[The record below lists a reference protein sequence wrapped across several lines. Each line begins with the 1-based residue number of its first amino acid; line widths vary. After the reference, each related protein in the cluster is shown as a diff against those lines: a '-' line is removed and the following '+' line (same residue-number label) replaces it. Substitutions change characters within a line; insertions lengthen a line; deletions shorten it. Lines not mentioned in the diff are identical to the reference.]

1 LPTRLPRRPPPIQE
15 LLERCGGL
23 QETVPVLSLLANAAE
38 TDRYLH
44 WDELRHRTP
53 PQGLSHEQWWL
64 AEKLSRRPTPLPL
77 LASDGRAFWFSQPPV
92 LLQGLHQ
99 IDMQAGA
106 SVVAPEAV
114 TTRST
119 RDRYLLSSLMEEAIT
134 SSQMEG
140 AATTRDVAKAMIRDR
155 RPPRDRSERMILNN
169 FLTMQ
174 RIRELRNQPLTPQLV
189 LDLHRLVS
197 ADTLDDPADAGR
209 LRPPGKEVV
218 VDDAYGTVFHVP
230 PPAEELPGRLE
241 ELCRFANGETPKV
254 FIHPVVRAIALHF
267 WLAYDH
273 PFCDGNGRTARAL
286 FYWAMLH
293 QGYWLFEF
301 ISISSVINKA
311 RSQYERSFLHSES
324 DDNDLTYFLLAQVKV
339 IQQAI
344 TSLHAYLERKAREV
358 GVLQQRLGGLDGL
371 NHRQL
376 ALLRHA
382 LRHSGFRYSVLSHQ
396 NSHGVSHQTARS
408 DLQKLAARGLLRAG
422 KDGRREIFR
431 VPEDLAV
438 RLPG

>member
-1 LPTRLPRRPPPIQE
+1 
-15 LLERCGGL
+15 LERCGGL
-23 QETVPVLSLLANAAE
+23 EEAFPLLSRLASAAE
-38 TDRYLH
+38 GEGYLH
-44 WDELRHRTP
+44 WDELRHRPP
-53 PQGLSHEQWWL
+53 PQGLTHEQWWL
-64 AEKLSRRPTPLPL
+64 AEKLSRRRTPLPL
-77 LASDGRAFWFSQPPV
+77 QACDGKAFWFSQPPV

-140 AATTRDVAKAMIRDR
+140 AATTRDVAKAMIRSH

-174 RIRELRNQPLTPQLV
+174 RIRELRDQPLTPQLV

-197 ADTLDDPADAGR
+197 DNTLDDPADAGR
-209 LRPPGKEVV
+209 LRPAGKEVV

-230 PPAEELPGRLE
+230 PLAGELPGRLE

-254 FIHPVVRAIALHF
+254 FIHPVVRAIVLHF

-273 PFCDGNGRTARAL
+273 PFSDGNGRTARAL

-311 RSQYERSFLHSES
+311 RGQYERSFLLSES
-324 DDNDLTYFLLAQVKV
+324 DDYDLTYFLLAQVKV

-344 TSLHAYLERKAREV
+344 ASLHAYLERKAGEV
-358 GVLQQRLGGLDGL
+358 GALQQRLEGMDGL

-382 LRHSGFRYSVLSHQ
+382 LRHTGFRYTVLSHQ

-408 DLQKLAARGLLRAG
+408 DLQTLAARGLLVAG

-431 VPEDLAV
+431 VPEDLAG